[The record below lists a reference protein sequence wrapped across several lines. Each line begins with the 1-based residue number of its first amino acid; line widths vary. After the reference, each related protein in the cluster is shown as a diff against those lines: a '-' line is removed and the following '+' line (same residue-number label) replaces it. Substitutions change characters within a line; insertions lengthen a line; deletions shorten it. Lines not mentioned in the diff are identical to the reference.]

1 LPLSLRH
8 IGIRAD
14 DFNLVPEFLNQR
26 PGERRGGY
34 KGSKPRSKCHPRDRC
49 FEPAVF
55 PRPMDALEAHR
66 VRPYTGSMHVHA
78 HGAGGPTRVLK
89 ISLAV
94 TLGYIVLLVVAGM
107 RAHSLALLSEAG
119 HNLSDFLALLLSLVA
134 VYFQTRPAN
143 STKTYGYHRAGV
155 LAALVNATSLV
166 AVSFFIFYE
175 AFRRLQHPEHVQATV
190 MMWVAAAGV
199 VMNGVIALLLYR
211 SSRGFGGD
219 VNIRSALLHEVGDT
233 LSTAAVI
240 AGGWAI
246 LVTRN
251 YWIDSALSFGIAVLI
266 LWSGFGIVRETL
278 NILLEGTPRGMK
290 LEKIESAIRS
300 VGGVNDVHDLHV
312 WSIGSETHALS
323 CHISIADIPPSVSE
337 RILRDVKDRL
347 LHDFRI
353 DHTTIQFEHAI
364 CEVAHGCVIP
374 VSESEEHHHHH
385 SH

>member
-1 LPLSLRH
+1 M
-8 IGIRAD
+8 
-14 DFNLVPEFLNQR
+14 Q
-26 PGERRGGY
+26 
-34 KGSKPRSKCHPRDRC
+34 
-49 FEPAVF
+49 
-55 PRPMDALEAHR
+55 
-66 VRPYTGSMHVHA
+66 VHS
-78 HGAGGPTRVLK
+78 HGAGSPTRVLK

-94 TLGYIVLLVVAGM
+94 TLAYIALLVVAGI

-119 HNLSDFLALLLSLVA
+119 HNLSDFLALALSLVA
-134 VYFQTRPAN
+134 VYFQSRPAS
-143 STKTYGYHRAGV
+143 STKTYGYQRAGV
-155 LAALVNATSLV
+155 LAALVNASSLIG
-166 AVSFFIFYE
+166 VSFFIFYE
-175 AFRRLQHPEHVQATV
+175 AFRRLQHPERVQASV

-211 SSRGFGGD
+211 SGGD

-246 LVTRN
+246 LATGN
-251 YWIDSALSFGIAVLI
+251 YWIDSALSVGIGALI

-290 LEKIESAIRS
+290 LEKVESVIRM
-300 VGGVNDVHDLHV
+300 VEGVNDVHDLHV

-337 RILRDVKDRL
+337 RILRDVKEC
-347 LHDFRI
+347 LHHEFHI
-353 DHTTIQFEHAI
+353 VHTTIQFEHVE
-364 CEVAHGCVIP
+364 CEVAHGCVMP
-374 VSESEEHHHHH
+374 VSEGEAHHHHH

>member
-1 LPLSLRH
+1 MH
-8 IGIRAD
+8 A
-14 DFNLVPEFLNQR
+14 
-26 PGERRGGY
+26 
-34 KGSKPRSKCHPRDRC
+34 
-49 FEPAVF
+49 
-55 PRPMDALEAHR
+55 
-66 VRPYTGSMHVHA
+66 HVH
-78 HGAGGPTRVLK
+78 GEGSPTRVLK
-89 ISLAV
+89 ISLGV
-94 TLGYIVLLVVAGM
+94 TLAYIVLLVVAGI

-134 VYFQTRPAN
+134 VYLQSRPAS

-155 LAALVNATSLV
+155 LAALVNAVSLV

-175 AFRRLQHPEHVQATV
+175 AFRRLQHPQHVQASV

-211 SSRGFGGD
+211 SGGD

-246 LVTRN
+246 LATGDN
-251 YWIDSALSFGIAVLI
+251 WIDSALSFGIGVLI

-278 NILLEGTPRGMK
+278 NILLEGTPRGVK
-290 LEKIESAIRS
+290 LELVDTAIRS
-300 VGGVNDVHDLHV
+300 IDGVNDVHDLHC
-312 WSIGSETHALS
+312 WSIGSETRALS
-323 CHISIADIPPSVSE
+323 CHIAIADIPPSVSE

-347 LHDFRI
+347 LRDFRI
-353 DHTTIQFEHAI
+353 DHTTIQFEYEE

-374 VSESEEHHHHH
+374 VTEEEHHRSREH
-385 SH
+385 

>member
-1 LPLSLRH
+1 
-8 IGIRAD
+8 
-14 DFNLVPEFLNQR
+14 
-26 PGERRGGY
+26 
-34 KGSKPRSKCHPRDRC
+34 
-49 FEPAVF
+49 
-55 PRPMDALEAHR
+55 M
-66 VRPYTGSMHVHA
+66 
-78 HGAGGPTRVLK
+78 
-89 ISLAV
+89 
-94 TLGYIVLLVVAGM
+94 
-107 RAHSLALLSEAG
+107 
-119 HNLSDFLALLLSLVA
+119 ALLLSLVA
-134 VYFQTRPAN
+134 VYFQSRPAN

-175 AFRRLQHPEHVQATV
+175 AFKRLQHPEHVHAGV

-199 VMNGVIALLLYR
+199 VMNGAIALLLYR
-211 SSRGFGGD
+211 SGGD

-246 LVTRN
+246 LVTGN
-251 YWIDSALSFGIAVLI
+251 YWIDSALSFGIGALI

-290 LEKIESAIRS
+290 LEKIAAVIQAVE
-300 VGGVNDVHDLHV
+300 GVNDVHDLHV

-337 RILRDVKDRL
+337 RILRDVKECL
-347 LHDFRI
+347 HHDFRI
-353 DHTTIQFEHAI
+353 DHTTIQFEHVV

-374 VSESEEHHHHH
+374 VAESEEHHHH